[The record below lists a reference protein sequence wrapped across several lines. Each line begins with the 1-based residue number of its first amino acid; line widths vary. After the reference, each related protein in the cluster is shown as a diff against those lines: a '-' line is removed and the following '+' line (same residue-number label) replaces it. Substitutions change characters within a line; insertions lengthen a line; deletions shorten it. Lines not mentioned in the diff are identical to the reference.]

1 MVRHPFTRGIFCIFQ
16 IISRFSIETNT
27 GIPSIENNNTAFS
40 IDRNVRMSINGDQPT
55 LSMPNSESN
64 MRRNQSDP
72 RIPANN
78 RIRSNRSS
86 FDAIEDLDVSSDSSD
101 LSDTEGSEYSE
112 TGDGSTELEI
122 LRKKYAL
129 ARDQIAQLVIEK
141 EQRNFDLI
149 SVLKHNKETRMI
161 LKMQRELLE
170 DCFLSHNPNTQF
182 DSNLFNWMDSTISQI
197 ILNQN
202 AGWNDE
208 MSISETN
215 ATVQKLKSNDLTN
228 LPIAQAMHFNRNSF
242 ESNVQV
248 ILQNLSA
255 QRHQTNRNQYQNQ

>member
-1 MVRHPFTRGIFCIFQ
+1 MVYLPVVIF
-16 IISRFSIETNT
+16 FSYFSNNLSVFPLKPSPD
-27 GIPSIENNNTAFS
+27 IPSGDNNNTTFE
-40 IDRNVRMSINGDQPT
+40 INWNVRMSMNEKEPV
-55 LSMPNSESN
+55 LAMPSNNESSI
-64 MRRNQSDP
+64 RRSQNDS
-72 RIPANN
+72 RNPANA
-78 RIRSNRSS
+78 RIRSKRSS
-86 FDAIEDLDVSSDSSD
+86 FDAVEGLDESSDSSD

-112 TGDGSTELEI
+112 SSDAKTELEQ
-122 LRKKYAL
+122 LRKKYAV
-129 ARDQIAQLVIEK
+129 AKDQIAQLVREK

-215 ATVQKLKSNDLTN
+215 AAVQKLKSNDLIN
-228 LPIAQAMHFNRNSF
+228 LPMAQAMFFNRNAF
-242 ESNVQV
+242 ESNVQA
-248 ILQNLSA
+248 ILQNLNA
-255 QRHQTNRNQYQNQ
+255 QRH

>member
-1 MVRHPFTRGIFCIFQ
+1 
-16 IISRFSIETNT
+16 
-27 GIPSIENNNTAFS
+27 
-40 IDRNVRMSINGDQPT
+40 MSVNGDEAV
-55 LSMPNSESN
+55 PNNESSVSGH
-64 MRRNQSDP
+64 QSGIP
-72 RIPANN
+72 RIPTNA

-86 FDAIEDLDVSSDSSD
+86 FDAIEGLDESSDASD

-112 TGDGSTELEI
+112 SGDGTPELEM

-129 ARDQIAQLVIEK
+129 AKDQIAQLVREK

-149 SVLKHNKETRMI
+149 SVLKHNKEIRMI
-161 LKMQRELLE
+161 LKMQKELLE

-197 ILNQN
+197 IMNQS

-228 LPIAQAMHFNRNSF
+228 LPVAQAMFFNRNAF
-242 ESNVQV
+242 ESNVQA

-255 QRHQTNRNQYQNQ
+255 QRHQTNRNQ

>member
-1 MVRHPFTRGIFCIFQ
+1 
-16 IISRFSIETNT
+16 
-27 GIPSIENNNTAFS
+27 
-40 IDRNVRMSINGDQPT
+40 MSINGDEPI
-55 LSMPNSESN
+55 LMPNNESN
-64 MRRNQSDP
+64 FRRNQSDP
-72 RIPANN
+72 RIPANA

-86 FDAIEDLDVSSDSSD
+86 FDAIERLDELSDSSD
-101 LSDTEGSEYSE
+101 VSDTEGSEYSE
-112 TGDGSTELEI
+112 SGDGKIELEM
-122 LRKKYAL
+122 LRKKYAI
-129 ARDQIAQLVIEK
+129 AKDQIAQLVREK

-149 SVLKHNKETRMI
+149 SVLKHNKDTRMI

-182 DSNLFNWMDSTISQI
+182 DSNLFNWMDSTISRI

-215 ATVQKLKSNDLTN
+215 AAVQKLKSNDLTN
-228 LPIAQAMHFNRNSF
+228 LPVAQAMFFNRNAF
-242 ESNVQV
+242 ESNVQT

-255 QRHQTNRNQYQNQ
+255 QRHQTNRN